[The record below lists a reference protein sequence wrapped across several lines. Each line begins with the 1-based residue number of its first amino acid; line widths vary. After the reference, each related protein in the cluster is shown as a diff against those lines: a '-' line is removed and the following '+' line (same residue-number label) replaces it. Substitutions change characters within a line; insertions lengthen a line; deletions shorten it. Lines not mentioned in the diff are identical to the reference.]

1 MAETLE
7 NIHQDTG
14 LLPELFKK
22 EINRSKNYEK
32 IMNESVAMKD
42 EAVGQR
48 SGLMNKNVDLSL
60 EVSRKIRLAQ

>member
-42 EAVGQR
+42 EAVG
-48 SGLMNKNVDLSL
+48 
-60 EVSRKIRLAQ
+60 